1 MHAYYL
7 WWPWCMMSQWL
18 RSIIDFHHIP
28 DGITRKIIKHL
39 AGRCGSVGRV
49 VDSAIRIQAS
59 RSFVFTFNCMEQSK
73 IKKNLFKT
81 LSRIFILNIVLITA
95 YLYQR
100 LRGQWLT
107 VWLQNS
113 KEAIISKK
121 CYDSVQLC
129 SCLIRR

>member
-81 LSRIFILNIVLITA
+81 LSRIFIWNIVLITA

-100 LRGQWLT
+100 SGWLFNCKILRRQLLEKMLW
-107 VWLQNS
+107 
-113 KEAIISKK
+113 
-121 CYDSVQLC
+121 LC
-129 SCLIRR
+129 SAMQLSNT